1 MSLIN
6 ARTCKVET
14 LISVKQPCE
23 AFIFNHANS
32 SNLMNKKL
40 VIVIIAII
48 VIVGLSAAV
57 IAVNPSNTILPIPP
71 PIELHNKIGNSSSLP
86 EKTPQ

>member
-1 MSLIN
+1 
-6 ARTCKVET
+6 
-14 LISVKQPCE
+14 
-23 AFIFNHANS
+23 
-32 SNLMNKKL
+32 MNKKL

>member
-1 MSLIN
+1 VSSIR
-6 ARTCKVET
+6 ARRCGAES
-14 LISVKQPCE
+14 LISVKQACE

-40 VIVIIAII
+40 LIVIIAII

-71 PIELHNKIGNSSSLP
+71 PIELHKRIGNSSSLR
-86 EKTPQ
+86 ERIPQ